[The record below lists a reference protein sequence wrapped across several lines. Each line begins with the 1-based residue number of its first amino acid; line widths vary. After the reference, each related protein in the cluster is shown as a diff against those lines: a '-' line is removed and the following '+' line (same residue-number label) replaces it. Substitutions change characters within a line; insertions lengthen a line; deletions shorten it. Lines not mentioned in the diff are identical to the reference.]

1 MIFSFLFGLATA
13 VAGPTMQLDTLS
25 NEADRVV
32 VGEVLTSRT
41 EKDRQTSWTVTTI
54 RVFETLRGASDPVV
68 EVRLPG
74 ARLAKHDLVVHGQTQ
89 LIEGHEV
96 LLFLKGDQVVGM
108 GAGAFVVQD
117 DKAWKNTHTWTYA
130 DPSTIGPH
138 TNELYVSHEMD
149 AVRSTIQ

>member
-1 MIFSFLFGLATA
+1 MIFSFLVFLATA
-13 VAGPTMQLDTLS
+13 VAGPTMQLDTLA

-41 EKDRQTSWTVTTI
+41 ETDKQTSWTVTTV

-74 ARLAKHDLVVHGQTQ
+74 ARLAQHDLVVHGQTQ

-96 LLFLKGDQVVGM
+96 LLFLRGDQVVGM

-117 DKAWKNTHTWTYA
+117 NKAWKNMHDWTYS

-138 TNELYVSHEMD
+138 ANELYVSHEME